1 MAEKKRGKDSG
12 DRAVKIDSELF
23 VKISEFISRKE
34 NKLKYSSMKQFI
46 DIAVLEKLERES
58 NINEEKVINEIREK
72 EKKISELNN
81 RKIFQIKKE
90 VKVPTGII

>member
-1 MAEKKRGKDSG
+1 MARQKKGKDSG

-23 VKISEFISRKE
+23 LKISEFISKKE

-58 NINEEKVINEIREK
+58 NINEEKVIKELKEK
-72 EKKISELNN
+72 EKITQEING
-81 RKIFQIKKE
+81 KIFQIKKE
-90 VKVPTGII
+90 VKIPTGII